1 MSSEQAKEDLR
12 ASFKKE
18 RLAKIAQL
26 PGGAS
31 PYPSFYAKE
40 HNHADIQQ
48 KYAHLKAGDETQDTL
63 SVAGR
68 IVGMRNNGLFIDL
81 RDESGKL
88 QLFCHANKL
97 SKDAQTLLT
106 KLDLGDWIG
115 AKGLVRKT
123 PRGEVTLDATTLTLL
138 AKCFQPMP
146 DKYHGMNDPEA
157 RFRQRYVDLIAN
169 AHARDT
175 LKTRARILT
184 HFRHLLA
191 QKGFLEVETPML
203 QSIAGGALAKPFQTH
218 HNALHCDL
226 FLRIAPELYLKR
238 LVVGGFERIFEIN
251 RCFRNEGLSPRHN
264 PEFTSLEVY
273 EAFVDYKAMMALT
286 EYLVSKTAALLFNDE
301 PVVYNDKQLNLKAP
315 WPQKTMAQLVQ
326 EKTGIDFMRLKDATE
341 AAAAAKK
348 IGIHTEKHHGW
359 GKILATVFEERVE
372 DTLIQP
378 IHVVGFPKEVSPL
391 AKEDPKD
398 TRLTERFE
406 TYINGWEIANGFSE
420 LNDPIDQEQRFK
432 AQEQAAL
439 AGEDETHEMDTD
451 YITALEY
458 GLPPTGG
465 LGIGVDRLTMLLTN
479 ASSIREVIAFPT
491 LRPLK

>member
-18 RLAKIAQL
+18 RLAKIEQL

-31 PYPSFYAKE
+31 PYPSSYAKE
-40 HNHADIQQ
+40 NSHADIQQ
-48 KYAHLKAGDETQDTL
+48 KYAPLEAGDETQDTL

-97 SKDAQTLLT
+97 SEDAQTLLT

-123 PRGEVTLDATTLTLL
+123 PRGEVTLDVTTLTLL

-175 LKTRARILT
+175 LKARARIIT

-238 LVVGGFERIFEIN
+238 LVVGGFEKIFEIN
-251 RCFRNEGLSPRHN
+251 RCFRNEG
-264 PEFTSLEVY
+264 
-273 EAFVDYKAMMALT
+273 
-286 EYLVSKTAALLFNDE
+286 
-301 PVVYNDKQLNLKAP
+301 
-315 WPQKTMAQLVQ
+315 
-326 EKTGIDFMRLKDATE
+326 
-341 AAAAAKK
+341 
-348 IGIHTEKHHGW
+348 
-359 GKILATVFEERVE
+359 
-372 DTLIQP
+372 
-378 IHVVGFPKEVSPL
+378 
-391 AKEDPKD
+391 
-398 TRLTERFE
+398 
-406 TYINGWEIANGFSE
+406 
-420 LNDPIDQEQRFK
+420 
-432 AQEQAAL
+432 
-439 AGEDETHEMDTD
+439 
-451 YITALEY
+451 
-458 GLPPTGG
+458 
-465 LGIGVDRLTMLLTN
+465 
-479 ASSIREVIAFPT
+479 
-491 LRPLK
+491 